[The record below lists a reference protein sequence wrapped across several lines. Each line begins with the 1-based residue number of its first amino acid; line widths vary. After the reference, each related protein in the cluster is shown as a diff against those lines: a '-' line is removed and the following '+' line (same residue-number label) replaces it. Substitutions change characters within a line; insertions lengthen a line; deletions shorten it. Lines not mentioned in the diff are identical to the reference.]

1 MLSLPVR
8 SAYRV
13 IELLDVLAGLPST
26 PEPIAQGA
34 REVASTLAERLPS
47 RGHRQPYDPAGTSI
61 AEAVEVGP
69 EEAAALLEILQLFE
83 EIPST
88 PEDFTRDVRELE
100 RLFATADEGRTT
112 S

>member
-1 MLSLPVR
+1 MVSLPVR
-8 SAYRV
+8 SAYRI

-26 PEPIAQGA
+26 PVPIADGA
-34 REVASTLAERLPS
+34 REVASTLVERLPS

-61 AEAVEVGP
+61 AETVEIGP
-69 EEAAALLEILQLFE
+69 EETAQLLEMLQLFE

-88 PEDFTRDVRELE
+88 PEDFADDARDLQLLLTR
-100 RLFATADEGRTT
+100 APTT